1 MGSSEPKTPRDPKL
15 KGKRIAVKA
24 GAVFEMPVPDGRR
37 GYGIIIVG
45 GGVPYVVILK
55 TLHEKRPPLPDL
67 DSDEIALVGWTMD
80 SLIYHGRWT
89 IIGTDN
95 GPPRDVPFPNF
106 RVNVAGVLQTTDF
119 QGKVIGPSRPDEIA
133 LLDNQ
138 FSSSPSIYQDA
149 LMALN
154 GIGEWKS
161 HFDKLLPEYARA
173 RMTRRSDETRQEK
186 VDDRNYQSGHRRL
199 DLRTLARRLLS

>member
-1 MGSSEPKTPRDPKL
+1 MSNSEPKTPRDPKL

-24 GAVFEMPVPDGRR
+24 GAVFEMPLPDGRL

-55 TLHEKRPPLPDL
+55 TLHERRPPLSDL
-67 DSDEIALVGWTMD
+67 ESDEVALVGWTMD

-95 GPPRDVPFPNF
+95 GPPRGVPFPNF
-106 RVNVAGVLQTTDF
+106 KVNVAGVLQTTDF
-119 QGKVIGPSRPDEIA
+119 QGKVLGPSRPDEID
-133 LLDNQ
+133 LLGYR
-138 FSSSPSIYQDA
+138 FSSSPLIYQDA

-154 GIGEWKS
+154 GVGDWKN
-161 HFDKLLPEYARA
+161 HFDKLLPAHARA
-173 RMTRRSDETRQEK
+173 RVTR
-186 VDDRNYQSGHRRL
+186 
-199 DLRTLARRLLS
+199 